1 MAKKQETNK
10 NQAVRDYVKANPRA
24 MTAEITAA
32 LNDQGIKITRNY
44 VANIKT
50 KINKERKGH
59 KSRVAKPAAV
69 SANLVAPEPEKI
81 AKANG
86 IVSLDHV
93 RAASRMVSAVGG
105 QVRVNEL
112 LDLIKDIGGAKKF
125 RDLVDAIS
133 ATDMDE
139 IPF

>member
-1 MAKKQETNK
+1 MAKKQEINK
-10 NQAVRDYVKANPRA
+10 SQAVRDYVKANPRA
-24 MTAEITAA
+24 MTTEITAA

-50 KINKERKGH
+50 KINKEREGR
-59 KSRVAKPAAV
+59 KSRAAKPAV
-69 SANLVAPEPEKI
+69 VPANVIAPEPEKV
-81 AKANG
+81 AKGNG
-86 IVSLDHV
+86 TVSLDHV
-93 RAASRMVSAVGG
+93 RAAARMVSALGG

-112 LDLIKDIGGAKKF
+112 LDLIKDVGGAKKF